1 MVSLSDLTCFVLSCP
16 FLTAVVYVLMAIVC
30 GSCVLRVVDGSTM
43 YGLLYNYNVV
53 ALVSAWSPLVL
64 AGMRAHHLASCIRT
78 AYVVWWRF
86 RPQAAGT

>member
-1 MVSLSDLTCFVLSCP
+1 MFYMP
-16 FLTAVVYVLMAIVC
+16 RTAAVYILMAIVC

-64 AGMRAHHLASCIRT
+64 AGTVL
-78 AYVVWWRF
+78 Y
-86 RPQAAGT
+86 PAGLQNRNGNHV

>member
-1 MVSLSDLTCFVLSCP
+1 MTRAA
-16 FLTAVVYVLMAIVC
+16 AVYILMAIVC

-64 AGMRAHHLASCIRT
+64 AGT
-78 AYVVWWRF
+78 
-86 RPQAAGT
+86 